1 MQDKIAIAPGNLGIT
16 LEVYCNHVLLGK
28 SLGIWERKDRP
39 RSAFCLFLRNS
50 PTSTQIMNLFFFVV
64 FFIVLHVKRQIGS
77 ILKKKREAECEFLEP
92 PFQALLIYVRIHV
105 GNTPLKTRKKRL
117 RLYRFV
123 YNRNMFSHSK
133 KKAGMNTY
141 ESRLCAY

>member
-1 MQDKIAIAPGNLGIT
+1 
-16 LEVYCNHVLLGK
+16 
-28 SLGIWERKDRP
+28 
-39 RSAFCLFLRNS
+39 
-50 PTSTQIMNLFFFVV
+50 MNLFFFVV

-92 PFQALLIYVRIHV
+92 PFQALLIHVRIHV

-123 YNRNMFSHSK
+123 YNRNMSSHSEK
-133 KKAGMNTY
+133 KTGMNTY
-141 ESRLCAY
+141 ESCLCAY